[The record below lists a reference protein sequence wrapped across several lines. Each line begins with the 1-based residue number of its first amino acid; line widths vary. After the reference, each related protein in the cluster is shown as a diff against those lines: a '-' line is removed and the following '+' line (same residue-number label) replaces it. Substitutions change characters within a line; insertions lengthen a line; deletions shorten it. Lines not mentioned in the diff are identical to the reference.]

1 MTSLRLIPFGAL
13 AAVALLAAGCGTT
26 GSSPAGDP
34 PVREGGDRDEDASVA
49 RLDPDLRAAVRAA
62 MSAARED
69 GVRMEIT
76 SGWRSRKH
84 QEQLYDEAVARY
96 GSEDEAR
103 RYVATPDSS
112 AHVTGD
118 AVDLGPT
125 DALSWLSQHG
135 ADYGLCQTFANEMWH
150 YELATTPGGRCPEMH
165 LDGTGRS

>member
-1 MTSLRLIPFGAL
+1 VTSSRPVLSGAL
-13 AAVALLAAGCGTT
+13 AAVALLVAACGTT
-26 GSSPAGDP
+26 GAAP
-34 PVREGGDRDEDASVA
+34 EGGLPTQAGGAREDASVA
-49 RLDPDLRAAVRAA
+49 RLDPDLRDAVRAA
-62 MSAARED
+62 TRAARED

-76 SGWRSRKH
+76 SGWRSREH
-84 QEQLYDEAVARY
+84 QQRLYDEAVARY

-135 ADYGLCQTFANEMWH
+135 ADFGLCQTFANEMWH
-150 YELATTPGGRCPEMH
+150 YELATTPGGRCPEML

>member
-1 MTSLRLIPFGAL
+1 M
-13 AAVALLAAGCGTT
+13 
-26 GSSPAGDP
+26 
-34 PVREGGDRDEDASVA
+34 A

-62 MSAARED
+62 MRAARED

-76 SGWRSRKH
+76 SGWRSREH
-84 QEQLYDEAVARY
+84 QQRLFDEAVAQY

-165 LDGTGRS
+165 LDGTRPPTSSLVE